1 MQEQSYLQPRILVPF
16 VVMTLIWGST
26 WLIITGQL
34 GSVPAVWSI
43 SYRFAIGAAAMFA
56 YAALAGMPTAIGR
69 QGHLLAAA
77 FGLAQFCFNVTLVYL
92 AEQYI
97 TSGLVAVIF
106 ALLIVPNSLF
116 AWLFLKHEVS
126 RRFILGSVVA
136 VAGVALLFIQEI
148 RASSGSAGTVATGIS
163 LALLGM
169 LCASIASIIQASKGA
184 QARPIMGMI
193 AWGMVHGVIGNS
205 VFALLFIGPPVFDT
219 SLPYVS
225 SLLYLGLLGSALVFP
240 LYIHVIREA
249 GPGFAGYS
257 NALSPFLAMMLS
269 TIFEDY
275 RWSLL
280 AALGGVFGITGLVI
294 ALRARRPVPAAP
306 VEPDLAQADRDE
318 AGGVDSGPAKAAP

>member
-1 MQEQSYLQPRILVPF
+1 
-16 VVMTLIWGST
+16 MTLIWGST
-26 WLIITGQL
+26 WLVITGQL

-56 YAALAGMPTAIGR
+56 YATLTGMPTAIGR

-77 FGLAQFCFNVTLVYL
+77 FGIAQFCFNVTLVYL
-92 AEQYI
+92 AERYI

-116 AWLFLKHEVS
+116 AWLFLKHQVS
-126 RRFILGSVVA
+126 RRFIVGSCIA
-136 VAGVALLFIQEI
+136 VAGVAMLFIQEI
-148 RASSGSAGTVATGIS
+148 RAAAGSAGTVATGIS

-169 LCASIASIIQASKGA
+169 LCASVASIIQASKGA

-219 SLPYVS
+219 SPAYVW

-280 AALGGVFGITGLVI
+280 AALGGLFGITGLVI
-294 ALRARRPVPAAP
+294 ALRARRPVPANP
-306 VEPDLAQADRDE
+306 VDDGAAETGAADP
-318 AGGVDSGPAKAAP
+318 APAKAAP

>member
-1 MQEQSYLQPRILVPF
+1 MSPEQSYLQPRILVPF

-26 WLIITGQL
+26 WLVITGQL

-56 YAALAGMPTAIGR
+56 YAVLTGMPTAIGR
-69 QGHLLAAA
+69 EGHLIAAA
-77 FGLAQFCFNVTLVYL
+77 FGIAQFCFNVTLVYL
-92 AEQYI
+92 AERYI

-126 RRFILGSVVA
+126 RRFILGSAVA

-148 RASSGSAGTVATGIS
+148 RAASGSAGTVATGIS
-163 LALLGM
+163 LAVLGM
-169 LCASIASIIQASKGA
+169 LCASVASIIQASKGA

-219 SLPYVS
+219 SPAYVS

-240 LYIHVIREA
+240 LYIHVIRAA

-280 AALGGVFGITGLVI
+280 AALGGLFGLAGLII
-294 ALRARRPVPAAP
+294 ALRARRPVRAGP
-306 VEPDLAQADRDE
+306 EE
-318 AGGVDSGPAKAAP
+318 AGAADVGTVDRGPAKAAP